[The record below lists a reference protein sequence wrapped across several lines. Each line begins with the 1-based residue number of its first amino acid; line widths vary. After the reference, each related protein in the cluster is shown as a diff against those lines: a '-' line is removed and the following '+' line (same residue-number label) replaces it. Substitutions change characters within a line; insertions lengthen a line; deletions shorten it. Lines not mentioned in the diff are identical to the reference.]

1 MPPKGYK
8 KYKKP
13 IPKSIIKDGMRRL
26 EKEEKA
32 LAATANSSVR
42 SSLVA
47 TGSTLSKSLMEDK
60 ETTKQIAIKTA
71 HSLMKM
77 SGTAIE
83 RLSYH
88 INKGEKFALELY
100 FKLFAQL
107 FDKSWLNRLDLSDI
121 QLKIDNKEDKDE
133 IIRYLM
139 TKLLAVGTIEV
150 NEAKD
155 IVKMLTT
162 MSLNDKLQHSLAS
175 KMADEDVIKIMTM
188 INAVKVD

>member
-8 KYKKP
+8 YPKVKKE
-13 IPKSIIKDGMRRL
+13 DL
-26 EKEEKA
+26 KA
-32 LAATANSSVR
+32 
-42 SSLVA
+42 SLVA
-47 TGSTLSKSLMEDK
+47 TGATLSKSLTESK
-60 ETTKQIAIKTA
+60 ETSKGLAIKTA
-71 HSLMKM
+71 HGLMKM

-107 FDKSWLNRLDLSDI
+107 FDKSWLNRIDLSDI

>member
-8 KYKKP
+8 YPKVKKE
-13 IPKSIIKDGMRRL
+13 DL
-26 EKEEKA
+26 KA
-32 LAATANSSVR
+32 
-42 SSLVA
+42 SLVA
-47 TGSTLSKSLMEDK
+47 TGASLSKSLTESK
-60 ETTKQIAIKTA
+60 ETSKGLAIKTA
-71 HSLMKM
+71 HGLMKM

-107 FDKSWLNRLDLSDI
+107 FDKAWLNRLDLSDI
-121 QLKIDNKEDKDE
+121 QFKIDNKEDKDE